1 MWRLGQHQPGLGS
14 QLWSTPELGPWN
26 VWQQIEDKEWVLI
39 IKPGHQVQD
48 MKMKSLEI
56 NFFSLAFKEFQII
69 DIFLGCP
76 SRARV

>member
-1 MWRLGQHQPGLGS
+1 
-14 QLWSTPELGPWN
+14 
-26 VWQQIEDKEWVLI
+26 
-39 IKPGHQVQD
+39 

-56 NFFSLAFKEFQII
+56 NLFSLAFKEFQII